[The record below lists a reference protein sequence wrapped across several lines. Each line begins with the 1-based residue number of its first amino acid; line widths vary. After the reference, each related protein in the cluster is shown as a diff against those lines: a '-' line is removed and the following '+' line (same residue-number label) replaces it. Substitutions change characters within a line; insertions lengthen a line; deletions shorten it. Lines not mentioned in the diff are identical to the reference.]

1 LNDIELK
8 KRKNEMDVLYNKNA
22 ILPDQEDFVF
32 DIRKD
37 FDIEKYEAEWD
48 DDQEDDIESDE
59 NF

>member
-1 LNDIELK
+1 
-8 KRKNEMDVLYNKNA
+8 MDVLYNKNA